1 MTENCLIEITV
12 QFFKAGEPYWADRLL
27 DSYLWQSEPQVL
39 PIKKATD
46 NEPTFWDLNLPPQDI
61 YFEAD
66 ICSFSFRVFGQN
78 TIIEGWS
85 SPFDWLIDTIG
96 IDEVF
101 KDWLPD
107 LEKMALSILGEAN
120 KSRMTFFN
128 PEPLSSYINF
138 VTAWQ
143 YQSSHMPETS
153 YSGEDYEYIWEL
165 LGAVDLSKIPFSIM
179 PMEDNNAND
188 DDNHTRRKTG
198 LLE

>member
-1 MTENCLIEITV
+1 MTENCLVEVTV
-12 QFFKAGEPYWADRLL
+12 QFFKAGEPYWADRL

-39 PIKKATD
+39 AIKKATD
-46 NEPTFWDLNLPPQDI
+46 KESTFWDLNLPPQDI
-61 YFEAD
+61 YFEAN
-66 ICSFSFRVFGQN
+66 ICSFSFRAFGQN

-85 SPFDWLIDTIG
+85 SPFDWLINTIG

-120 KSRMTFFN
+120 KKRMTFFN
-128 PEPLSSYINF
+128 PEPPSSYINF
-138 VTAWQ
+138 VTAWG
-143 YQSSHMPETS
+143 YETLS
-153 YSGEDYEYIWEL
+153 RGDDYDEEWGL